1 MAVFDSLPKRP
12 VGRPRR
18 DGKPAGSVP
27 KASSG
32 RPRGRPRNDGLPA
45 GSVKR
50 PQVITLLVPSAV
62 HPECPQAI
70 TPSAPLVKSPMV
82 YQEDFPMVCQEN
94 PLMVYQEVHPTAF
107 SRPHPVVHS
116 AVPLDVLSWAPTAPP
131 PAAPR
136 PARPMVVHSVPPTAP
151 SAVPLKVSPQTPP
164 VTPLA
169 VAHAAPS
176 ADPQTVSFQAPT
188 ATPMAPTM
196 VPHLGTSVAP
206 SMAPSIA
213 LSMALSLAPPITPP
227 ITPPSAPP
235 SQPPAPARPSG
246 PVPASQILMNL
257 HLFQPII
264 PAPEPTISP
273 FRPGSSEYEY
283 KCIEPPPQTINPA
296 YLTLSNHKPG
306 GMYLHRRS
314 YNPRPDPSGTRP
326 EAACRPELTPEQ
338 ELVIFRRERDAEM
351 ERVVAHAREVA
362 DRVVADMPVDEEW
375 DTAPEFAPGR
385 W

>member
-50 PQVITLLVPSAV
+50 PQG
-62 HPECPQAI
+62 
-70 TPSAPLVKSPMV
+70 
-82 YQEDFPMVCQEN
+82 
-94 PLMVYQEVHPTAF
+94 
-107 SRPHPVVHS
+107 
-116 AVPLDVLSWAPTAPP
+116 
-131 PAAPR
+131 
-136 PARPMVVHSVPPTAP
+136 
-151 SAVPLKVSPQTPP
+151 
-164 VTPLA
+164 
-169 VAHAAPS
+169 
-176 ADPQTVSFQAPT
+176 PT

-196 VPHLGTSVAP
+196 VPHLGTPVAP

-306 GMYLHRRS
+306 GMYLHRRR
-314 YNPRPDPSGTRP
+314 YNPRPDPSDTRP

-385 W
+385 WPGTVFGRV